1 MSGDGGASWALDV
14 RQLRGNESEE
24 NVWNPG
30 YGVGESTRVDLSE
43 WIESTDLKVRF
54 RSSVSGSREDA
65 NVDIVKI
72 WGVDLD
78 NAKNSPLAVDDSGQG
93 FSTDEDN
100 SFIIGDV
107 LSNDSDPDVGD
118 VISIE
123 SIDTSSLIGELLDL
137 GGGDLRYDPA
147 GKFDALAVG
156 ESTTDSF
163 LYTITDGRGGSDTA
177 TVIIEITGVNDAP
190 DAVDDLGTGFETE
203 FETAFTTASVLSN
216 DTDPDTSDTSRF
228 RGGFEFAIWNFG

>member
-1 MSGDGGASWALDV
+1 MV
-14 RQLRGNESEE
+14 
-24 NVWNPG
+24 
-30 YGVGESTRVDLSE
+30 
-43 WIESTDLKVRF
+43 
-54 RSSVSGSREDA
+54 REDA
-65 NVDIVKI
+65 NVDNVKI

-78 NAKNSPLAVDDSGQG
+78 NANNSPIAVDDSGQG

-137 GGGDLRYDPA
+137 GGGDFRYDPA

-177 TVIIEITGVNDAP
+177 TVTIEITGVNDAP

-228 RGGFEFAIWNFG
+228 PRWIRVRYLELWLIMVMEHFCILRKPVFKERNLSAIPSLMGMGVRIPHP